1 MPHELAMLARCG
13 HCGKA
18 FAGPSY
24 VVLGNVKMDADN
36 ARLMQFMEKLSG
48 HLYQEHKSVAE
59 GIAMAGLEYQGML
72 TIASFHTDSDALK
85 HQLDVARWNIHQK
98 TLATRLSD
106 EQITGWV
113 AAVLPDLQTAAQMG
127 TLGEKITAMI
137 TAVRDNLEEP
147 GKYNLTP
154 IEVPGEA
161 VSEAV
166 SKIKAS

>member
-72 TIASFHTDSDALK
+72 TIASFHTDSEALK
-85 HQLDVARWNIHQK
+85 SQLDVARWNIHQK

-106 EQITGWV
+106 EQIIGWV
-113 AAVLPDLQTAAQMG
+113 AAVLPDLQTAAQ
-127 TLGEKITAMI
+127 TLGEKITSMI

-154 IEVPGEA
+154 IEVP
-161 VSEAV
+161 SEAV